1 MLTATVVLLV
11 ALIQTT
17 VIAWRAFYIDDA
29 ILNTS
34 GALVGCLPL
43 GRRRGREARPCR
55 RFPRPT

>member
-11 ALIQTT
+11 ALIQAT

-34 GALVGCLPL
+34 GALVGCLRL
-43 GRRRGREARPCR
+43 GRRRGRKVRPCR